1 MMLSRCLR
9 RGATAANP
17 RVLSCYASAML
28 HLPLADGAS
37 GSQKE
42 FSVSYIDTISS
53 CLRSKANISTSA
65 VSQWA
70 DLQVKVP
77 PLGESITDGS
87 IAAIL
92 KSEGDQVE
100 EDDPLIQI
108 ETDKVTVDVRS
119 PVAGIVKSILVRA
132 DDTVEVDHVVAVIEE
147 GEAAGRAEVRESTKS
162 VPIIPIVPKDATKS
176 SAETPKEQAPPVHM
190 AEDTSS
196 VLQGNRAHRPRISFP
211 KRRTRDGRVIS
222 DLDKEEQMRIR
233 NDEIA
238 AKHSMKFFMKRQ
250 TIERPPLPPRRDLS
264 DKEMEMI
271 MLGGAE

>member
-1 MMLSRCLR
+1 MLSRCLR
-9 RGATAANP
+9 RGTTAVNP
-17 RVLSCYASAML
+17 KILSSYASAVL
-28 HLPLADGAS
+28 NLPLGDGAS
-37 GSQKE
+37 GSPE
-42 FSVSYIDTISS
+42 GLSVSYIDV
-53 CLRSKANISTSA
+53 LNPYWRSKANVSTT

-77 PLGESITDGS
+77 PLGESITDGA

-100 EDDPLIQI
+100 EDDPLMQI

-147 GEAAGRAEVRESTKS
+147 GEAAGRAEVRESTKAE
-162 VPIIPIVPKDATKS
+162 PIIPIVPKDVTKPP
-176 SAETPKEQAPPVHM
+176 AKTPREQAPHVQS
-190 AEDTSS
+190 ADDTSS
-196 VLQGNRAHRPRISFP
+196 ILQGTRAHTPRISFP
-211 KRRTRDGRVIS
+211 KRRTRDGRIIS
-222 DLDKEEQMRIR
+222 ELDKEEQMRIR